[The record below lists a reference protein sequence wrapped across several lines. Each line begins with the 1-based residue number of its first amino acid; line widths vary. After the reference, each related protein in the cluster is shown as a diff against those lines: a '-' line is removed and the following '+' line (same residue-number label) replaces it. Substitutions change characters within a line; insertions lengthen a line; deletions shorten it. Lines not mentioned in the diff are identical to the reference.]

1 MMTAAK
7 EVEGN
12 ICRLA
17 QLARAAGIH
26 LIIATQRPT
35 TNVVTGLIKA
45 NIPSRIGLKVAAQ
58 IDSRVIFDTGG
69 AEKLLGNGDMLYAP
83 TGAPK
88 PIRVQGCWVSNDE
101 INKVV
106 KHTKD
111 NFNFEYDENVA
122 EEIERRTMALD
133 EKDKGNE
140 AVEAFEMDDEK
151 LEEAIEAVI
160 AAGKASTSFLQL
172 KLKLGYGRAARLM
185 DIMERMGVIGKAAGQ
200 SKARDVIMTHQ
211 DWLQRKVHQR

>member
-26 LIIATQRPT
+26 LVIATQRPT

-58 IDSRVIFDTGG
+58 VDSRVIFDTAG

-83 TGAPK
+83 TGSPK
-88 PIRVQGCWVSNDE
+88 PIRVQGCWVANDE
-101 INKVV
+101 INRVV
-106 KHTKD
+106 KFAKAHFD
-111 NFNFEYDENVA
+111 FEYDENVI
-122 EEIERRTMALD
+122 EEIERQTIALD
-133 EKDKGNE
+133 EKDKG
-140 AVEAFEMDDEK
+140 ADSVEEFEMDDDK
-151 LEEAIEAVI
+151 LEDAIEAVI
-160 AAGKASTSFLQL
+160 SAGKASTSYLQL

-185 DIMERMGVIGKAAGQ
+185 DIMEKMGVIGKAAGQ
-200 SKARDVIMTHQ
+200 SKAREVLMTHQ